1 MIGHFA
7 ASDREN
13 YGDLL
18 YPVIVRKMLESRGFT
33 EDIHYYSFLDGPA
46 PGDSGYNITCIQEL
60 LDAKTALLSSLI
72 IGGGDILRTDTGTLA
87 SHYKYIYRQRIGH
100 PILHWI
106 GEKYLN
112 KPTVVDKF
120 LQRYMSYD
128 APGPFL
134 LDTRDFPGIGA
145 AYFCSCGAPLD
156 FSAEEKN
163 RVRDVLDNAAFLSVR
178 DRQSRDKLLAAG
190 VTREIHAVPD
200 LILTLSDYF
209 DPATERSKG
218 RNLLRL
224 FGVDTG
230 KRIVSF
236 QCMPHAGEPMEEIVA
251 QLSRYRERAGV
262 EIVLLPLGYCHS
274 DDRFLKRLCRES
286 GGVFRYVGVRSI
298 FDMLSV
304 LAASDLFIGTSMH
317 GNITALS
324 YGIPHLFGPI
334 LVDKA
339 EGFLDMVELSPDFKL
354 TSWKEI
360 NDKAD
365 MIASLDSDYFS
376 VRAAHAKKRTHAAFD
391 LLYSTLCTD
400 VTNVT
405 RV

>member
-18 YPVIVRKMLESRGFT
+18 YPVIIRKMLESRGCT
-33 EDIHYYSFLDGPA
+33 EEIRYFSFLDGPA
-46 PGDSGYNITCIQEL
+46 PGDSGYAITCIQEL
-60 LDAKTALLSSLI
+60 LNAETALLSSLI
-72 IGGGDILRTDTGTLA
+72 IGGGDILRTDTTTLA

-100 PILHWI
+100 PILHWF
-106 GEKYLN
+106 GEKYL
-112 KPTVVDKF
+112 KRPTVVDKF
-120 LQRYMSYD
+120 LQRYMSYC

-134 LDTRDFPGIGA
+134 LDKRDFPGIGA
-145 AYFCSCGAPLD
+145 AYYCSCGAPLD
-156 FSAEEKN
+156 FSVEEKG
-163 RVRDVLDNAAFLSVR
+163 RVRDVLENAAFLSVR
-178 DRQSRDKLLAAG
+178 DRQSRDKLQAAG

-200 LILTLSDYF
+200 LIMTLSDYF

-218 RNLLRL
+218 QRLLTL

-230 KRIVSF
+230 KKIVTF

-251 QLSRYRERAGV
+251 QLSRYRERADV

-274 DDRFLKRLCRES
+274 DDRFLKRLSRES
-286 GGVFRYVGVRSI
+286 GGIFRYIGVRSI

-334 LVDKA
+334 KVDKA
-339 EGFLDMVELSPDFKL
+339 EGFLDMVDLSPDFKL
-354 TSWKEI
+354 KSWKEI

-365 MIASLDSDYFS
+365 MVASLKSDFFS
-376 VRAAHAKKRTHAAFD
+376 VRATRAKKEAHAAFD
-391 LLYSTLCTD
+391 HLHAALCAD
-400 VTNVT
+400 AAK
-405 RV
+405 

>member
-33 EDIHYYSFLDGPA
+33 DAIRYYSFLDGPA
-46 PGDSGYNITCIQEL
+46 PGSSGYTITCIQEL
-60 LDAKTALLSSLI
+60 LDANAALLSSLI
-72 IGGGDILRTDTGTLA
+72 IGGGDILRTDTVTLA

-106 GEKYLN
+106 GEKYL
-112 KPTVVDKF
+112 KRPTVVEKF
-120 LQRYMSYD
+120 LQRYMSYC

-134 LDTRDFPGIGA
+134 LDTRDFPGIGSV
-145 AYFCSCGAPLD
+145 YYCSCGAPLD

-163 RVRDVLDNAAFLSVR
+163 RVRDVMEDAAFLSVR
-178 DRQSRDKLLAAG
+178 DRQSREKLLAAG
-190 VTREIHAVPD
+190 VTRVIHAVPD
-200 LILTLSDYF
+200 LIMTLSDYY

-218 RNLLRL
+218 QLLLRR

-230 KRIVSF
+230 KKIVCF
-236 QCMPHAGEPMEEIVA
+236 QCMPHAGEPMDEIVS

-274 DDRFLKRLCRES
+274 DDRFLKRLSRES
-286 GGVFRYVGVRSI
+286 EGVFRYIGVRSI

-334 LVDKA
+334 RVDKA
-339 EGFLDMVELSPDFKL
+339 EGFLDMVGLSADFKL
-354 TSWKEI
+354 KSWKEI
-360 NDKAD
+360 NDKVD
-365 MIASLDSDYFS
+365 MVASLDSEYFS
-376 VRAAHAKKRTHAAFD
+376 SRAACAKKEAHAAFD
-391 LLYSTLCTD
+391 LLYAGLCAD
-400 VTNVT
+400 AAQ
-405 RV
+405 